1 MISILPPAGGKLC
14 EAFNILIVCQKNTA
28 VNPFCG
34 KNGGENVA
42 GMILQRAGKNT
53 ALCNL
58 T

>member
-1 MISILPPAGGKLC
+1 M
-14 EAFNILIVCQKNTA
+14 FIVCQKNAA

-53 ALCNL
+53 AFCNL